1 VVLGHAHPHDAP
13 IGGEVTSPA
22 RLSRLVLTACLLSL
36 VAASA
41 MAVTLARGDRAAA
54 QVPIPVPTPPSVPQ
68 PPAPQQLVLKVGDTL
83 RVEGAAVG
91 CQVTRRGGRPTI
103 ECRRAGSLA
112 GTYGTFMSDRK
123 VIVARFRSSRTAQTI
138 LTARHG
144 GRWRACGATA
154 RPSRTAAVSRACR

>member
-1 VVLGHAHPHDAP
+1 VQEQPDGDRDEMT
-13 IGGEVTSPA
+13 GGATV
-22 RLSRLVLTACLLSL
+22 SRLFVMACLLSL

-54 QVPIPVPTPPSVPQ
+54 QLPVPVPTP
-68 PPAPQQLVLKVGDTL
+68 PQQLVLKVGDTL
-83 RVEGAAVG
+83 RVEGAAMG
-91 CQVTRRGGRPTI
+91 CEVTRRGGRPMI

-144 GRWRACGATA
+144 GSWRACGAEA
-154 RPSRTAAVSRACR
+154 RPSRIAALSRRCR